1 MHTHAVI
8 GAAGERHRASDAT
21 DLLMNIVYFI
31 TGIATKQAR
40 YET

>member
-1 MHTHAVI
+1 LV
-8 GAAGERHRASDAT
+8 RQVSAT
-21 DLLMNIVYFI
+21 GRLMKDLLMNIVYFI